1 MGIMKTLYIG
11 IKGRVVC
18 IDRSSGR
25 TVWETHLASS
35 QFVNVQT
42 HDGELLAGTRGE
54 LYCLDPE
61 TGEIKWHNGL
71 PGMGWGIMSV
81 AGDHDNSAAV
91 QEVIQCQRQR
101 QASSSGAGAGSM

>member
-18 IDRSSGR
+18 IDRASGR
-25 TVWETHLASS
+25 TVWETHLAGS

-61 TGEIKWHNGL
+61 SGEIKWHNGL

-81 AGDHDNSAAV
+81 AGDHDNSAAAA
-91 QEVIQCQRQR
+91 QEVIQRQR
-101 QASSSGAGAGSM
+101 QAASSGGGAGTM